1 MQKEKKD
8 NIYIYLWEDFN
19 TVYIGRTIRPKSRHY
34 QHRHKITDTTYKFS
48 SEHHVEHP
56 KMIIIEN
63 DLTVEEGIERE
74 KYWIEYYRNETQ
86 YNVLNKTK
94 GGETGTS
101 DSTKWTKEFVF
112 EEAKKYKTRS
122 EFHKNGSGGYY
133 VARINGWLDELFG
146 KEKNKKPIRKWT
158 KEAVF
163 EESKKYG
170 TRYHFQNGNGPAYRK
185 ALDNNWLDE
194 MPWLKKVGHFIK
206 WDEKSTFEES
216 KKYTTRNNFRHGS
229 PGAYYAALSNNWL
242 DKMEWLKPDI
252 IWTKEAVFE
261 ESKKHKT
268 KAEFKRGNDWAY
280 RLAIKKRWINEMDWL
295 KPYTKYTKEYV
306 FEESKKYD
314 SRSQFKHNSS
324 MYQIALKHKWLDEMT
339 WLKPKL
345 NKKTNN

>member
-1 MQKEKKD
+1 MINERKD
-8 NIYIYLWEDFN
+8 NIYVYLWDEFN
-19 TVYIGRTIRPKSRHY
+19 TIYIGRTINPKSRH
-34 QHRHKITDTTYKFS
+34 QAHKTRATEATYKFS

-63 DLTVEEGIERE
+63 DLTIEEGIERE
-74 KYWIEYYRNETQ
+74 KYWINEYRENSPYE
-86 YNVLNKTK
+86 VLNKTK
-94 GGETGTS
+94 GGETGTP
-101 DSTKWTKEFVF
+101 DSIKWTKENVF
-112 EEAKKYKTRS
+112 NEGKKYEYRS
-122 EFHKNGSGGYY
+122 DFYRKSPGAYH
-133 VARINGWLDELFG
+133 VALSNNWLDEIFS
-146 KEKNKKPIRKWT
+146 EKRKPIPIYKWT

-163 EESKKYG
+163 EESKKYD
-170 TRYHFQNGNGPAYRK
+170 TRYHFQNGNESAYKK

-194 MPWLKKVGHFIK
+194 MTWLKKVGHFIK

-216 KKYTTRNNFRHGS
+216 KKYITRNNFRHGS

-268 KAEFKRGNDWAY
+268 KTEFKRGNDWAY
-280 RLAIKKRWINEMDWL
+280 RLAIKNGWINEMNWL
-295 KPYTKYTKEYV
+295 KPYSKYTKEDV

-314 SRSQFKHNSS
+314 SRNQFKHNSS

-345 NKKTNN
+345 NKKTNI